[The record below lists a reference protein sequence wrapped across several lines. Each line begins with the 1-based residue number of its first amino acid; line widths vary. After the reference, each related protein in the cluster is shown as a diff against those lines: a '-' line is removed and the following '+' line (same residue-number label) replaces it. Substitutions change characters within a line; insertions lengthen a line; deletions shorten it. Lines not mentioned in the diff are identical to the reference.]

1 MDAYNFMVQI
11 SEWQS
16 RFLCK
21 KLKQMTR
28 DLGILS
34 IREAGENL
42 YSKWCP
48 NRNRARRVASSP
60 MPHFGPANIP
70 NSHQQSLTPHE
81 ACFED
86 DCDRYWSLLSIYKIY
101 TLKFSSNQRTK
112 LSGAAEARRAHN
124 PEDTGS
130 KPVSARE
137 CYFFL
142 RSFCHSNTT
151 PSKLLHLYKV
161 GM

>member
-1 MDAYNFMVQI
+1 
-11 SEWQS
+11 
-16 RFLCK
+16 
-21 KLKQMTR
+21 MTR
-28 DLGILS
+28 DPGILS

-48 NRNRARRVASSP
+48 NRNRARRVASSL
-60 MPHFGPANIP
+60 MPHFGPANIL

-86 DCDRYWSLLSIYKIY
+86 ECDRYEATLSIDITNLHK
-101 TLKFSSNQRTK
+101 LSSNQRTK

-130 KPVSARE
+130 KPVSAIS
-137 CYFFL
+137 FFAFFFTSATQL
-142 RSFCHSNTT
+142 THSHDHE
-151 PSKLLHLYKV
+151 PGQVS
-161 GM
+161 